1 MTAHAAGRR
10 FEPVTPTRDRLT
22 ALDATFLEL
31 EEADESA
38 HMHIG
43 GLMVFE
49 PAPELDDGTQAPA
62 APPVADVCRHLE
74 SRLDHLPRFAERL
87 STPRTGGLHWPRW
100 ERDPRFDVAAH
111 MRRERLPAPGGRREL
126 LDWAGEFYSERLDRT
141 RPLWEMVVLEGLWGG
156 RWGLATKTHHCM
168 VDGVGSVDIGHLI
181 MDTERRFADAGPG
194 RDRTVPSPPQGTP
207 ASSIAAGSRI
217 VSAPLRLGA
226 WALGGARAALG
237 AARHPGSALRSA
249 LAMGDVLV
257 HDEVVAAPHTSL
269 NDPIG
274 GKRHLETC
282 RISLED
288 VKSIKRSLGGTV
300 NDVVLAAAAGGL
312 RRLLLDRDEPL
323 PEAGVRA
330 MVPMNVRRSDE
341 HNARGNRI
349 SSLFVNL
356 PVAVADP
363 LARYDATVEE
373 AEALKSG
380 HQAEGS
386 SAIIDLAAHAPPA
399 LHTFLARSL
408 YATRLFNVTIT
419 NVPGPQTPLYAFGSE
434 LEEIWPLVP
443 LAAEHA
449 VGLAVLSY
457 DGQLFFCL
465 NADRATVPDAERFVV
480 GVEESIAE
488 LATNA
493 AIRSGYVGPRR

>member
-1 MTAHAAGRR
+1 VARETDH
-10 FEPVTPTRDRLT
+10 LT

-49 PAPELDDGTQAPA
+49 PVSDAPSVGA
-62 APPVADVCRHLE
+62 VRRHLE
-74 SRLDHLPRFAERL
+74 ARLDRLPRFSQRL

-111 MRRERLPAPGGRREL
+111 VRREQLAAPGGRRQL
-126 LDWAGEFYSERLDRT
+126 LDWAGEFYSARLDRT
-141 RPLWEMVVLEGLWGG
+141 RPLWEMVLLEGLWDG
-156 RWGLATKTHHCM
+156 RWALASKTHHCM

-181 MDTERRFADAGPG
+181 LDTERQPHRAPPAGNGHRSDSAG
-194 RDRTVPSPPQGTP
+194 RVGEGRG
-207 ASSIAAGSRI
+207 AGDLL
-217 VSAPLRLGA
+217 SAPLRIATMPLRIGRDA
-226 WALGGARAALG
+226 VAGARG
-237 AARHPGSALRSA
+237 AIGVARHPDRARGALRRAVS
-249 LAMGDVLV
+249 MGEVLLR
-257 HDEVVAAPHTSL
+257 DEVVPAPHTSL

-274 GKRHLETC
+274 GKRRLET
-282 RISLED
+282 RRVGLEE
-288 VKSIKRSLGGTV
+288 VKGVKRALGGTV
-300 NDVVLAAAAGGL
+300 NDVVLAAATGGL
-312 RRLLLDRDEPL
+312 RRLLTERGEAL

-330 MVPMNVRRSDE
+330 MVPMNVRRADE

-349 SSLFVNL
+349 SSLFVHL
-356 PVAVADP
+356 PVAIADP
-363 LARYDATVEE
+363 LERYRATVRE

-386 SAIIDLAAHAPPA
+386 SAIVDLAAHAPPA

-408 YATRLFNVTIT
+408 FATRLFNLTIT
-419 NVPGPQTPLYAFGSE
+419 NVPGPQVPLYGFGSR

-465 NADRATVPDAERFVV
+465 NADQATVPDADALVA
-480 GVEESIAE
+480 GIEESIVE
-488 LATNA
+488 LGALA
-493 AIRSGYVGPRR
+493 